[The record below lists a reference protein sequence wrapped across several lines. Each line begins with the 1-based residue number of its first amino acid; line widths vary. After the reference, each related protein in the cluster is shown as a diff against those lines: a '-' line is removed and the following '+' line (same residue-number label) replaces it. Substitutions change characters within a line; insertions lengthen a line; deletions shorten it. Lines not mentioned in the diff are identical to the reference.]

1 MIRHV
6 SASVLLRHSFLLAGV
21 LSLQFFASSDPA
33 LAQGP
38 PAPPGALTG
47 LRNNEIRTNVGND
60 RNLLLTVLSDAK
72 RHLDRQA
79 VINLRD
85 AKRDFTVWQ
94 TTDGESVAE
103 FHDLDFGD
111 YDIEISAVGYL
122 PEHKVVNITGSADMT
137 IKMEVSLQKDPEAVD
152 LNMSDEGLPPNVRK
166 DALRG
171 LYALKS
177 SNFKEAQKRL
187 ERVYQAD
194 PSNAQVNFQLGF
206 LYLQLKDLDKAQSF
220 LARAA
225 SLNPRQEQT
234 LRLLGRLQLQRDHLE
249 DARKSLEQAVA
260 DNNESWMAHNLL
272 ADVYLKQKQYDKA
285 REQAELAIEKG
296 KGAGSEAQ
304 LVLGQAFANVGRD
317 KEALQSLNSFIET
330 NATNPVVPQVKALI
344 GQIQQRDVNTGSKEL
359 AAGADLSLA
368 ASEPSLPPSNWGPP
382 GVDDVKPTVAAGVA
396 CPYDQVIEMS
406 GERVKQLVDSISQFA
421 ATEDM
426 LHEQLDPVGNP
437 LTKVNRKYDYAASI
451 TEEKPGFLQIDEY
464 RNDRYGIPDLPDR
477 IVTSGFVSLALI
489 FHPDMRENY
498 AITCEGLGDWHGR
511 ATWLMHFRQR
521 DDKPS
526 RLADLVVGPNTYPIK
541 LKGRAWITADNFQIV
556 RIESELSS
564 PLPVLA
570 VQHQIAEYGPVH
582 FQKKNVDLWLPQ
594 SVNLFFELNRHR
606 YYRKQTFDHYMLFAT
621 NAEEKQQVPKATTP
635 APRKQNR

>member
-6 SASVLLRHSFLLAGV
+6 SGSVLLRHWFVLAGV
-21 LSLQFFASSDPA
+21 LGFQFFAPSNPA

-38 PAPPGALTG
+38 PLDPSTAARFADVKLG
-47 LRNNEIRTNVGND
+47 VGNNK
-60 RNLLLTVLSDAK
+60 NLMLTVLSDVK
-72 RHLDRQA
+72 SHLDRQA
-79 VINLRD
+79 VIKLRD

-94 TTDGESVAE
+94 TTDSESLAE

-111 YDIEISAVGYL
+111 YDVEISAVGYL
-122 PEHKVVNITGSADMT
+122 PEHKVVHITTTPDPSIEMK
-137 IKMEVSLQKDPEAVD
+137 IVLQKDPEAVD
-152 LNMSDEGLPPNVRK
+152 LKTSDEGLPPNVRK

-187 ERVYQAD
+187 ERVYQAA
-194 PSNAQVNFQLGF
+194 PSSAQINFQLGF
-206 LYLQLKDLDKAQSF
+206 LYLQLKDLDKAQSY
-220 LARAA
+220 LAHSA
-225 SLNPRQEQT
+225 SLDPRREQT
-234 LRLLGRLQLQRDHLE
+234 LRLLGRLQLQRDHVE

-260 DNNESWMAHNLL
+260 DDNESWMAHNLL
-272 ADVYLKQKQYDKA
+272 ADVYLKQKEYEKA
-285 REQAELAIEKG
+285 REQAEMAIEKG
-296 KGAGSEAQ
+296 KGAGSAAQ

-317 KEALQSLNSFIET
+317 KEALQSLNSFIQT
-330 NATNPVVPQVKALI
+330 NTANPVVPQVKALI
-344 GQIQQRDVNTGSKEL
+344 AQIEQRDVNGSKEL
-359 AAGADLSLA
+359 AAGADLALA

-437 LTKVNRKYDYAASI
+437 ITKVNRKYDYAASI

-498 AITCEGLGDWHGR
+498 LITCEGLGDWHGR

-526 RLADLVVGPNTYPIK
+526 RLADLVVGPNTYAIN

-594 SVNLFFELNRHR
+594 TVNLFFELNRHR

-621 NAEEKQQVPKATTP
+621 NAEEKQQVPKATPP